1 MSKSIRSFCKLPP
14 LLLWAVLL
22 LFNIKPALAE
32 VNPGIITGTITT
44 ANGQTVPGVTA
55 GLTFKYRLQILMN
68 DTF

>member
-1 MSKSIRSFCKLPP
+1 MSRSIRSFCKLPF

-32 VNPGIITGTITT
+32 VKPGTITGTITT
-44 ANGQTVPGVTA
+44 ADGQTVPGVTS